1 MKVKVPLIIMIIVQ
15 MLLLTS
21 CWSKKE
27 LDEISILSGVGIDSY
42 DEENLLLTM
51 QVILHREM
59 KIESQTGK
67 RGEESPTQNIE
78 AIGGSL
84 IDANRNF
91 VLQTGRQGYWP
102 HIAVIIIGEEQ
113 ARKGISPLL
122 DILERDH
129 EIRQRTYLMVT
140 KDKAKDIL
148 MAETV
153 DLEVIQAFN
162 IKDMIENSYD
172 NGESAK
178 VDLHKYYLM
187 SSEKNNSCYV
197 TGINTIKD
205 DNTEKVTSNLELK
218 DTGIF
223 KENKLIGWFDSEQ
236 TRGLLWIIDELNS
249 CVSKINYPK
258 DKKDFVFIETLRS
271 KTKVKPVVKNN
282 NLEKIV
288 IDVSSQNILA
298 QANEHI
304 DLTKVESLDEI
315 EKELELLV
323 KTQMESSLV
332 KGKELNA
339 DVFGFGEIIHKYEP
353 ELWKEI
359 KEYWEDIFLTTPI
372 EINVDMNIKR
382 TGLIS
387 KSKKDEGM

>member
-91 VLQTGRQGYWP
+91 VLQTGRHGYWP
-102 HIAVIIIGEEQ
+102 HIAVIVIGEEQ
-113 ARKGISPLL
+113 ARKGISPIL

-129 EIRQRTYLMVT
+129 EIRQRTYLLVT

-153 DLEVIQAFN
+153 DLEVIQAYN
-162 IKDMIENSYD
+162 IKDMIENSYEH
-172 NGESAK
+172 GESAK

-249 CVSKINYPK
+249 CVSRINYPK

-271 KTKVKPVVKNN
+271 KTKVKPVVKND

-315 EKELELLV
+315 EKELEHLV